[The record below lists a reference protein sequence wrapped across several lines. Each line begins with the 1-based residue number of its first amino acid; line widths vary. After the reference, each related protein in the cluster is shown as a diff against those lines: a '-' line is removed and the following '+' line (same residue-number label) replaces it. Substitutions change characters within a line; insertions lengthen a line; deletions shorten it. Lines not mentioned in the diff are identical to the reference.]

1 MASYQHS
8 HPVLKLFNFSKDQG
22 HKAQQFLF
30 YGALGPFWTITT
42 SRIVDYDWILEQK
55 YIIDILCKS
64 FLTTLSVYGITNA

>member
-30 YGALGPFWTITT
+30 YGALGPF
-42 SRIVDYDWILEQK
+42 
-55 YIIDILCKS
+55 
-64 FLTTLSVYGITNA
+64 